1 MLSSAISNKE
11 SVNTSAKHGNY
22 SVKVDSEKYST
33 WYMKFGKYNIN
44 LQIPKQ
50 TDLHDAARPDSLV
63 TALWAVHI
71 VKNDRYFLPFIILQ
85 TLISVIKSTWL
96 AFKISWKRVTQNFF
110 MDNFD
115 LVLSNKLTTLYS
127 LVLWTHQ
134 CAKTFMT

>member
-1 MLSSAISNKE
+1 MLSSAINNKE

-44 LQIPKQ
+44 LQIAKQ
-50 TDLHDAARPDSLV
+50 TDLRDAARPDSIV

-71 VKNDRYFLPFIILQ
+71 VKNDIYFLPFIILQ

-96 AFKISWKRVTQNFF
+96 AFKISWKRVTRNFF

-127 LVLWTHQ
+127 PVLWTHQ

>member
-1 MLSSAISNKE
+1 MLWSAINNKE
-11 SVNTSAKHGNY
+11 SVNTSAKHRNY
-22 SVKVDSEKYST
+22 SEKVDSEKYST

-50 TDLHDAARPDSLV
+50 TDLRDAARPDSLV
-63 TALWAVHI
+63 TPLWAVHI
-71 VKNDRYFLPFIILQ
+71 VKNDIYFLTFIILQ

-96 AFKISWKRVTQNFF
+96 AFNIYWKRVTRNFF

-127 LVLWTHQ
+127 PVLWTHQ

>member
-1 MLSSAISNKE
+1 MLSSAINNKA

-22 SVKVDSEKYST
+22 IVKVDSEKCST

-50 TDLHDAARPDSLV
+50 TDLRDAARPDSLV

-71 VKNDRYFLPFIILQ
+71 VKSDIYFLPFIILQ

-96 AFKISWKRVTQNFF
+96 AFKISWKRVTRNFF

-127 LVLWTHQ
+127 PVLWTHQ

>member
-1 MLSSAISNKE
+1 MLSSAINNKE
-11 SVNTSAKHGNY
+11 SVNTSAKNGNY
-22 SVKVDSEKYST
+22 SVTVDSEKYST
-33 WYMKFGKYNIN
+33 WYMKFAKYNIN
-44 LQIPKQ
+44 LQIRKQ
-50 TDLHDAARPDSLV
+50 TDLRDAARPDSLV

-71 VKNDRYFLPFIILQ
+71 VKNDIYFLPFIILQ

-96 AFKISWKRVTQNFF
+96 AFNIYWKRVTRNFF

-127 LVLWTHQ
+127 PVLWTHQ